1 MFTINDA
8 ASLRTAVELASSM
21 PESDDRT
28 RAARRVV
35 MRRARE
41 LGCQHLV
48 PTQWLRPRGSTGT
61 SSSDVVAQANSV
73 FAQKSERSSLSDE
86 VLRSAYLRG
95 VRDYTMTSPHS
106 RPPLPRDAVAQA
118 RVNSLIRLAAGDDT
132 ARSDDADLITSEGR
146 TS

>member
-1 MFTINDA
+1 MFTIHDA
-8 ASLRTAVELASSM
+8 ASLREAVDLASSM
-21 PESDDRT
+21 PDSDDRT

-48 PTQWLRPRGSTGT
+48 PTQWLRPHAPSSTT
-61 SSSDVVAQANSV
+61 ASDVVTQANSV
-73 FAQKSERSSLSDE
+73 FAQKAEMSSLSDE

-118 RVNSLIRLAAGDDT
+118 RVNSLIRFASGDDT
-132 ARSDDADLITSEGR
+132 ARSDDADLLPSEGR